1 MNTSLQ
7 QAIFDHIRRQVPPE
21 QKLADVLSG
30 LLHLQKGA
38 VYKRL
43 SGATPLTLEE
53 LAILAEHFTLP
64 VHELFYPDKPMFM
77 AEFSAAAAP
86 VSVMEYLR
94 LLEADLSPLA
104 GDPSA
109 RVWHVTVG
117 LPDFYYYY
125 FEELTLFQVFTWER
139 MVWRNPAWQH
149 RRFSLDVPEKKEIM
163 TLATRLAHF
172 FSRLPVVEI
181 WNEYVLDNLFQQI
194 LYVAQSRLYE
204 EKEDIRRLMAAAA
217 RLVDHLEQMAFHN
230 RRFVPE
236 GSPSDNDPA
245 WSLYFNE
252 TMKNNIFFLV
262 ESSRGAAVYAT
273 LDNPNFFKTTDA
285 GVVEHI
291 RGVFE
296 RLIAQAVPV
305 GGADSRYHHAY
316 FEKLK
321 NRLSFFEEQVMRVME
336 GG

>member
-1 MNTSLQ
+1 MNTTLQ

-86 VSVMEYLR
+86 VSVMEYLH
-94 LLEADLSPLA
+94 LLDADLSPLA

-172 FSRLPVVEI
+172 FLPAAGGGNME
-181 WNEYVLDNLFQQI
+181 
-194 LYVAQSRLYE
+194 R
-204 EKEDIRRLMAAAA
+204 IRTRQFVSANTVRGSIPALRGKGRYPPPDGCGRQAGGAPGADG
-217 RLVDHLEQMAFHN
+217 LPQPAF
-230 RRFVPE
+230 R
-236 GSPSDNDPA
+236 
-245 WSLYFNE
+245 
-252 TMKNNIFFLV
+252 
-262 ESSRGAAVYAT
+262 
-273 LDNPNFFKTTDA
+273 A
-285 GVVEHI
+285 G
-291 RGVFE
+291 R
-296 RLIAQAVPV
+296 QPV
-305 GGADSRYHHAY
+305 G
-316 FEKLK
+316 
-321 NRLSFFEEQVMRVME
+321 Q
-336 GG
+336 